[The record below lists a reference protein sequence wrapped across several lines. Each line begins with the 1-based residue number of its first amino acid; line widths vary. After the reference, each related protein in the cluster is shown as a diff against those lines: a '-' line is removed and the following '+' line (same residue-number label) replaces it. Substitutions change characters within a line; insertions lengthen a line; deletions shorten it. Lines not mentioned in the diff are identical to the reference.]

1 MKSYNGLMAKV
12 LDRTE
17 AVAAIEEAAKYK
29 RHRPTVMRILENK
42 EAKAE
47 EVCRKL
53 ERGEWHPPHHER
65 QMLYEGAHRKPREIV
80 KPRFDDEQIV
90 HHMLMRP
97 FRPIVERRLYRYAYG
112 SLPRRGSH
120 AAMKT
125 MKRWRDG
132 YGNKRFYVLECDVRH
147 FYDSIDTEILKA
159 KLDKIIRD
167 RRYKALLFEVIDEG
181 SPGLPKG
188 FYPSPWLANFYM
200 AEFDDYVVQRLKPDR
215 YLRYMDN
222 MFLFSTNKRELHRIA
237 AALAAFLRKNLHLS
251 LKGDWQVFR
260 FEKQSP
266 RADKASGRAINA
278 LGYVIHRNRV
288 GVRKTSLQR
297 VRRKANRI
305 YAKGRCTL
313 HDAQSMVSRA
323 GLLRH
328 ANAYHY
334 YEKHIKPR
342 VNIRYCK
349 RKISAHMKKQKGA
362 KAA

>member
-1 MKSYNGLMAKV
+1 MLKINPPRGAASKRKPTAAKGTRKGGSLLKSYNGLMAKV

-47 EVCRKL
+47 
-53 ERGEWHPPHHER
+53 
-65 QMLYEGAHRKPREIV
+65 
-80 KPRFDDEQIV
+80 
-90 HHMLMRP
+90 
-97 FRPIVERRLYRYAYG
+97 
-112 SLPRRGSH
+112 
-120 AAMKT
+120 
-125 MKRWRDG
+125 
-132 YGNKRFYVLECDVRH
+132 
-147 FYDSIDTEILKA
+147 
-159 KLDKIIRD
+159 
-167 RRYKALLFEVIDEG
+167 
-181 SPGLPKG
+181 
-188 FYPSPWLANFYM
+188 
-200 AEFDDYVVQRLKPDR
+200 
-215 YLRYMDN
+215 
-222 MFLFSTNKRELHRIA
+222 ELHRIA